1 MSGVINWLLSSYNWL
16 CVVGVLAF
24 VASVGYTMYRVRRW
38 DFR

>member
-1 MSGVINWLLSSYNWL
+1 MNELINWLSDPYNWL

-24 VASVGYTMYRVRRW
+24 IASVGYTMYRVRRE